1 MRIVLL
7 VGLLLAFLMVPAPR
21 AAAAPMGASAKM
33 STAAFHDAMRK
44 LWEEHV
50 VWTRLYIVSFAAGL
64 PDQGPTAARLLQNQT
79 DIGNAIKPFY
89 GDAAGTKLTALLKA
103 HILGAV
109 AILKAAKAGNTA
121 QLNSATA
128 AWFANADQIA
138 AFLSA
143 ANPANWPLG
152 AVKAQMHMHLN
163 LTIAEATARLK
174 GNYPAGIAAYDKVEN
189 HILGLAD
196 ILSSGIIRQF
206 PSKFTH

>member
-1 MRIVLL
+1 MRTVLFL
-7 VGLLLAFLMVPAPR
+7 GLLLAFLMAPASQ
-21 AAAAPMGASAKM
+21 AAAAPTGAPAKVSA
-33 STAAFHDAMRK
+33 SAFHDAMRK

-79 DIGNAIKPFY
+79 DIGNAIMPFY
-89 GDAAGTKLTALLKA
+89 GSAAGTKLTALLKA

-121 QLNSATA
+121 QLKTATA
-128 AWFANADQIA
+128 AWFANGDQIA
-138 AFLSA
+138 SFLSA
-143 ANPANWPLG
+143 ANPANWPLN

-174 GNYPAGIAAYDKVEN
+174 GNYPAGIAAYDQVEN